1 MKKVD
6 FKYYYLL
13 IYKSKQLNKE
23 AYYENDSN
31 GLSGK
36 R

>member
-1 MKKVD
+1 MKKLD
-6 FKYYYLL
+6 FKYYCLL
-13 IYKSKQLNKE
+13 IYKLKQLSKE